1 MKLKIISIGK
11 SHPSF
16 VQDGVSFYI
25 QKIKHLCDIQWV
37 ELISKNKH
45 EQVDKILT
53 LEADL
58 FQRNIQD
65 SDYVILLDERGR
77 VFDSSVHFSE
87 YLNKKQ
93 TSGIKQIIVL
103 IGGAYG
109 FHSSIYE
116 RANEKISMA
125 TMTFSHQNIR
135 LVFLEQLYRG
145 FAILRNLPYHHE

>member
-1 MKLKIISIGK
+1 MKIKIVTIGK
-11 SHPSF
+11 SHPNF
-16 VQDGVSFYI
+16 VQEGVSFYI
-25 QKIKHLCDIQWV
+25 QKIKHLCDIQWI
-37 ELISKNKH
+37 ELISKNKY
-45 EQVDKILT
+45 EQVDKILS
-53 LEADL
+53 LEAEL
-58 FQRNIQD
+58 FHKNIQD

-77 VFDSSVHFSE
+77 AFESSIHFSE

-93 TSGIKQIIVL
+93 NSGTKQIVIL

-109 FHSSIYE
+109 FHVSMYD